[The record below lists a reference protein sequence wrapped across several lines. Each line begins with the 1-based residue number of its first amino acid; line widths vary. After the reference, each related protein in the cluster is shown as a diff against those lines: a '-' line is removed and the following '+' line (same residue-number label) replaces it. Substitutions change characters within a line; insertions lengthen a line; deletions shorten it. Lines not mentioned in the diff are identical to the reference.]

1 MTGFVLARAGLTAGD
16 GGRSAGVAS
25 VAFLPVW
32 RVA

>member
-1 MTGFVLARAGLTAGD
+1 MTGFVLTLAAGD